1 MTSRDLW
8 AGLDPPALISWI
20 YELGKGTEHRLPVP
34 SHWAQRD
41 RWPRGAQF
49 PLLAPAWQ
57 TQRGRQLGLRL
68 HAASVLR
75 KPPRCWLRDAWAGI
89 MFYIHQCSC
98 AGWPARSRALQGCP
112 GERPRIPGEKGHVL
126 QHHLAPEM
134 GTTNCRIEENPLC
147 SSSWS
152 QTFPCV
158 LQPLV
163 RPQPWAPPC
172 KFPSWSV
179 HQVHLGIERGGR
191 TMHQPLPT
199 RACTTDKASKL
210 IQHPTPWG
218 E

>member
-1 MTSRDLW
+1 MSLEKAPSTGSRYPVTRHRGTDGPEVPNSHCWLW
-8 AGLDPPALISWI
+8 
-20 YELGKGTEHRLPVP
+20 LGKHRAGGSLVCGSMLPW
-34 SHWAQRD
+34 SS
-41 RWPRGAQF
+41 GN
-49 PLLAPAWQ
+49 L
-57 TQRGRQLGLRL
+57 T
-68 HAASVLR
+68 
-75 KPPRCWLRDAWAGI
+75 RCWLRDARAGI

-98 AGWPARSRALQGCP
+98 AGWPARSRASQGCP

-147 SSSWS
+147 SSCWS

-163 RPQPWAPPC
+163 PPQPWAPPC

-199 RACTTDKASKL
+199 RAFTTDKASKL